1 MTLQLEPTHETGL
14 GPVAPIDEQLHEQKE
29 VAGLSQMQ
37 IVRRRFFRHR
47 GAMISLV
54 VLAGIVLLSVTSL
67 GVGPVDGWWK
77 YSHTDVVPPNPEEG
91 PTMSL
96 RPTWLGGAGIQFGDH
111 PFGLDN
117 EIGRDMFAM
126 TMKGVQTTLVII
138 LVVGLMTII
147 LGVSIGAIA
156 GYFGG
161 WVDSALMRFT
171 DVIIVIPLL
180 ITVSVFAFAL
190 GATGMWTLAA
200 VMGLFL
206 WTGLARLVRA
216 EFLALREREFV
227 DAARVAG
234 ASSKRIIFKHILPN
248 SVGVIVVSVTLLM
261 GAAILIEAALGF
273 LGFGIQRPDVSLGN
287 LVEAYDSAFSSRPW
301 LFLWPG
307 VFIVVIVLC
316 LQFVGDGLRD
326 AFDPRQKRIP
336 KRKDLEQEITRAEV
350 ETTNLSRTPHVLGGL
365 GATSSTTP

>member
-1 MTLQLEPTHETGL
+1 M
-14 GPVAPIDEQLHEQKE
+14 V
-29 VAGLSQMQ
+29 
-37 IVRRRFFRHR
+37 
-47 GAMISLV
+47 SLF
-54 VLAGIVLLSVTSL
+54 VLAGIVVLSISSV
-67 GVGPVDGWWK
+67 GVGPISGWWK
-77 YSHTDVVPPNPEEG
+77 YKHNTLVPPNPDEG

-96 RPTWLGGAGIQFGDH
+96 RPTWLGGAGIRLGDH

-126 TMKGVQTTLVII
+126 TMKGVQTTLVVIV
-138 LVVGLMTII
+138 VVGLMTII
-147 LGVSIGAIA
+147 IGVTMGALS

-161 WVDSALMRFT
+161 WIDNVLMRFT

-180 ITVSVFAFAL
+180 LTVAVFAFVL
-190 GATGMWTLAA
+190 DATGMWSLAI

-234 ASSKRIIFKHILPN
+234 ASPRRIMFKHILPN

-273 LGFGIQRPDVSLGN
+273 LGFGIQPPDVSLGN
-287 LVEAYDSAFSSRPW
+287 LVEMYDSAFSSRPW

-316 LQFVGDGLRD
+316 LQFIGDGLRD
-326 AFDPRQKRIP
+326 AFDPRQKRVP
-336 KRKDLEQEITRAEV
+336 KRKDLEREVTRAEID
-350 ETTNLSRTPHVLGGL
+350 TTNAGRMAYGG
-365 GATSSTTP
+365 SSTP

>member
-1 MTLQLEPTHETGL
+1 MTAPLQLEPAHEAGDV
-14 GPVAPIDEQLHEQKE
+14 PVHVDDEQLHEQKE

-47 GAMISLV
+47 GAMISLL
-54 VLAGIVLLSVTSL
+54 VLTGIVLISITSL
-67 GVGPVDGWWK
+67 GVGSIDGWWK
-77 YSHTDVVPPNPEEG
+77 YSHTDVVPPNPDEG

-96 RPTWLGGAGIQFGDH
+96 RPTWLGGAGVQLGDH

-138 LVVGLMTII
+138 LVVGLMTILI
-147 LGVSIGAIA
+147 GVTIGAVA

-190 GATGMWTLAA
+190 GATGMWTLAG

-248 SVGVIVVSVTLLM
+248 SVSVTLLM
-261 GAAILIEAALGF
+261 GAAILTEAALGF

-307 VFIVVIVLC
+307 AFIVAIVLC
-316 LQFVGDGLRD
+316 LQFIGDGLRD
-326 AFDPRQKRIP
+326 AFDPRQRRVP
-336 KRKDLEQEITRAEV
+336 KRKDLEQEITRTDV
-350 ETTNLSRTPHVLGGL
+350 ETRNAGRMVGIGAGSTP
-365 GATSSTTP
+365 